1 MTKTPLKIGI
11 AACALGAANAFAF
24 YGTEIENYR
33 VNPWLDRPA
42 DTGKATSRP
51 GKATSRPGEAT
62 SPASGPTR
70 TGSEAYRPG
79 SEPGTVTTESAIERF
94 WHEAD
99 RASRF
104 GGN

>member
-1 MTKTPLKIGI
+1 MKRTKTLVKIGI

-24 YGTEIENYR
+24 YGTEIENYKP
-33 VNPWLDRPA
+33 NPWLERSYQQSIATPPA
-42 DTGKATSRP
+42 REP
-51 GKATSRPGEAT
+51 T
-62 SPASGPTR
+62 SPASGATR
-70 TGSEAYRPG
+70 AVRDANRPASEAVG
-79 SEPGTVTTESAIERF
+79 EPGTATTESAIERF